1 MGWKMK
7 ICAINSLTFILF
19 MLYFFQINR
28 RTKNSELRCLTLNNV
43 IAARRE
49 TRDARRETRD
59 ARRETPLLCLKTYFT
74 CSLFFHCKTFYYNF
88 NEIIFYLACNLA
100 GFLFGKSSSSKA
112 CSFKI
117 KL

>member
-28 RTKNSELRCLTLNNV
+28 RTKNSELRCLTLDNV

-49 TRDARRETRD
+49 TRDARR
-59 ARRETPLLCLKTYFT
+59 PYYVLKLTSLVVYFFT
-74 CSLFFHCKTFYYNF
+74 AKLFITTLTKLYFIWLATLQA
-88 NEIIFYLACNLA
+88 FYLVNPQAQKLVHLKLNYK
-100 GFLFGKSSSSKA
+100 GESS
-112 CSFKI
+112 
-117 KL
+117 